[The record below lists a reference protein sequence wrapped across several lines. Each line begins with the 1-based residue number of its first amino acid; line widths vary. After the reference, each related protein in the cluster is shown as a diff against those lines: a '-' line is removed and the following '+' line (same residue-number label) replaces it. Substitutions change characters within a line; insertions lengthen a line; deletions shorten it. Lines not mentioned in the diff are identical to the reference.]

1 MSDPIVTVIAL
12 LVAGYLLLAVEV
24 FVIPGFGLAGILG
37 ILCLGAGCYFSFH
50 VFGPAYGTLAVIAVL
65 ASTTAFLIWIPRSR
79 FGKDV
84 VLSSSLATAR
94 SAEDETLLAPG
105 RTGVA
110 ESDLRPAGIGRFGVE
125 RKSVVTDGEF
135 IEAGR
140 PIVVTEVR
148 GSRIVVDLQSSN
160 EPGDER
166 ENRMKRTQGG
176 P

>member
-50 VFGPAYGTLAVIAVL
+50 VFGPVYGSFAVVAVL
-65 ASTTAFLIWIPRSR
+65 ASTTAFLMWIPKSR

-94 SAEDETLLAPG
+94 SAEDETVLSPG
-105 RTGVA
+105 QTGVA
-110 ESDLRPAGIGRFGVE
+110 ESDLRPAGIGRFGDS

-135 IEAGR
+135 IDAGT
-140 PIVVTEVR
+140 PITVTEVR
-148 GSRIVVDLQSSN
+148 GSRVVVEPQSSN
-160 EPGDER
+160 E
-166 ENRMKRTQGG
+166 KTA
-176 P
+176 